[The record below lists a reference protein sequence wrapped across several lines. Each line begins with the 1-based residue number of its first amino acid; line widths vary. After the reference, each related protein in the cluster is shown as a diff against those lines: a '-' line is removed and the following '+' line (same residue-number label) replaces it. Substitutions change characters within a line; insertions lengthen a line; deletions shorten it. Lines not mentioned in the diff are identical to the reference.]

1 MSISAGEAAA
11 VTETIPQQCRSQLCA
26 SICTEEYNY
35 ECVYL
40 DVHMATHLHM
50 HVHRHPWK
58 GTVISGKRKR
68 MGEGKLN
75 SYTSEHV

>member
-11 VTETIPQQCRSQLCA
+11 VTKTIPQQCRSQLCA
-26 SICTEEYNY
+26 SICKEEYNY

-50 HVHRHPWK
+50 HVHRPSLERHCYLWE
-58 GTVISGKRKR
+58 KR
-68 MGEGKLN
+68 MGEVKLN